1 MKKRITHWISPWV
14 IPLGLGL
21 IFAMGCEN
29 NEDAHTFLPPDD
41 NPIPDSII
49 LFNPDLTYGTVT
61 DIDSNVYK
69 TIEIGTQTW
78 MAENLKVTK
87 YNDGTPIPLVTD
99 VLTWYNFTTEPAYC
113 WYFFNESK
121 YKKVYG
127 ALYNWYA
134 VNTGKLCPT
143 GWHVPTDV
151 EWVTLIDYLGVETN
165 VQSKLRETGI
175 THWKDDGY
183 HKYIAATNESG
194 FTSLPSGN
202 LDYHGYNAD
211 LHFFSVGYT
220 AYYWSSS
227 DYNSSRA
234 DMLRLPD
241 VRETNNVRWGN
252 YDKILGFSVRCIK
265 D

>member
-1 MKKRITHWISPWV
+1 MKKRITHWISLWV

-21 IFAMGCEN
+21 IFAMGCEKD
-29 NEDAHTFLPPDD
+29 EESQPTVPIDD

-49 LFNPDLTYGTVT
+49 LFNPDLAYGTVT

-78 MAENLKVTK
+78 MAENLKVTT
-87 YNDGTPIPLVTD
+87 YNDGTPILLVAD
-99 VLTWYNFTTEPAYC
+99 LLTWHNLTTEPAYC

-151 EWVTLIDYLGVETN
+151 EWVTLIDYLGVETAE
-165 VQSKLRETGI
+165 SKLKETGI
-175 THWKDDGY
+175 THWKYND
-183 HKYIAATNESG
+183 HNTIATTNESG
-194 FTSLPSGN
+194 FTALPGGWFTNNDFYWMESG
-202 LDYHGYNAD
+202 
-211 LHFFSVGYT
+211 S
-220 AYYWSSS
+220 YYWSSS

>member
-1 MKKRITHWISPWV
+1 
-14 IPLGLGL
+14 
-21 IFAMGCEN
+21 
-29 NEDAHTFLPPDD
+29 
-41 NPIPDSII
+41 
-49 LFNPDLTYGTVT
+49 
-61 DIDSNVYK
+61 VYK

-151 EWVTLIDYLGVETN
+151 EWLTLIDYLGVETN
-165 VQSKLRETGI
+165 VQSILRETGI
-175 THWKDDGY
+175 THWRDDGY

-194 FTSLPSGN
+194 FTALPSGIIIFQFGE
-202 LDYHGYNAD
+202 HTGYN
-211 LHFFSVGYT
+211 FSEVGYT

-227 DYNSSRA
+227 DYNSSYA
-234 DMLRLPD
+234 GYLTLPYAY
-241 VRETNNVRWGN
+241 ETNNVSWDN
-252 YDKILGFSVRCIK
+252 YDKSYGRSVRCIK

>member
-1 MKKRITHWISPWV
+1 MKKRIAHWSFLWL

-21 IFAMGCEN
+21 IFALGCEN
-29 NEDAHTFLPPDD
+29 DEDILPPDD

-78 MAENLKVTK
+78 MAENLKVTT
-87 YNDGTPIPLVTD
+87 YNDSTPIPLVSDITAWD
-99 VLTWYNFTTEPAYC
+99 NLTTEPAYC

-151 EWVTLIDYLGVETN
+151 EWLTLIDYLGVETAE
-165 VQSKLRETGI
+165 SKLKETGI
-175 THWKDDGY
+175 THWKYNDY
-183 HKYIAATNESG
+183 STIATTNESG
-194 FTSLPSGN
+194 FTALPG
-202 LDYHGYNAD
+202 GWFAYND
-211 LHFFSVGYT
+211 FCWMGGD

-227 DYNSSRA
+227 DYNSIKAGTLVVITHSSA
-234 DMLRLPD
+234 TD
-241 VRETNNVRWGN
+241 NVEWT
-252 YDKILGFSVRCIK
+252 GFYKSTGISVRCIK